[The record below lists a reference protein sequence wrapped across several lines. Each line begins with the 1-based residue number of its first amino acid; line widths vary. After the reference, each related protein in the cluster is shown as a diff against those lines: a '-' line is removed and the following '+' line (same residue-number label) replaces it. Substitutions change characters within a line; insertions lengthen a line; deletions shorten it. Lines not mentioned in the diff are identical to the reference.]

1 MRRGWILGIGVRG
14 LLLWTTVI
22 LVAGSVGAQE
32 TPRRLPPVTD
42 EVPVSSTTSPAPEI
56 VPPANARVGTP
67 TGSGQ
72 PSSHDDP
79 DSDVELPDEELPPGR
94 LWYIPSFWPAS
105 ASWERSFQVGISGS
119 SGNAETLS
127 LQLGTDWK
135 RKLESSEL
143 DISVVYNKAENAG
156 VETKNNGLL
165 NVDYQRLFAESR
177 WAVFLKNAV
186 EYDKFK
192 AFDLRWAINAGATYH
207 LLQDEGLKLD
217 LRFGSGTSTEFGG
230 PDNRWVPEA
239 VFGGDY
245 EHQWTP
251 QQKFKLTWDYFP
263 DWSDFGNYRIVS
275 KASWEL
281 MLDKPRN
288 LSFKISLI
296 ERYDSTPHDRRPSDL
311 DYAYVLMWKR

>member
-14 LLLWTTVI
+14 LVWTTVI
-22 LVAGSVGAQE
+22 LLAGSVGGQE

-42 EVPVSSTTSPAPEI
+42 APAPPPPTSA
-56 VPPANARVGTP
+56 VPEVIPPGNASLETP
-67 TGSGQ
+67 TAAA
-72 PSSHDDP
+72 SSSAGDTP
-79 DSDVELPDEELPPGR
+79 DSENELLDAEISGR
-94 LWYIPSFWPAS
+94 PWYLPSFWPTLAP
-105 ASWERSFQVGISGS
+105 WERSFQVGISGS

-127 LQLGTDWK
+127 FQLGTDWK
-135 RKLESSEL
+135 RKVESSEL

-156 VETKNNGLL
+156 METKNNGLL

-177 WAVFLKNAV
+177 WAAFLKNAV

-192 AFDLRWAINAGATYH
+192 AFDLRWAVNAGATYH
-207 LLQDEGLKLD
+207 VLQDEGLKLD

-239 VFGGDY
+239 VLGGDY

-263 DWSDFGNYRIVS
+263 DWSDIGNYRIVS

-296 ERYDSTPHDRRPSDL
+296 ERYDSTPHDRLPSDL
-311 DYAYVLMWKR
+311 DYAFVLMWKR

>member
-1 MRRGWILGIGVRG
+1 MRRDRNIRNWAAG
-14 LLLWTTVI
+14 LLWSLAVF
-22 LVAGSVGAQE
+22 VAGPSVAQD
-32 TPRRLPPVTD
+32 TPRRLPPVTGA
-42 EVPVSSTTSPAPEI
+42 PAPPSSTSAVTEVISPGNAASEMAAAPSAAGDRADTESELI
-56 VPPANARVGTP
+56 A
-67 TGSGQ
+67 TGISGR
-72 PSSHDDP
+72 P
-79 DSDVELPDEELPPGR
+79 
-94 LWYIPSFWPAS
+94 WYVPSFWPTLAP
-105 ASWERSFQVGISGS
+105 WERSFQVGISGS

-127 LQLGTDWK
+127 FQLGTDWK
-135 RKLESSEL
+135 RKVESSEL

-165 NVDYQRLFAESR
+165 NVDYQWLFAESR
-177 WAVFLKNAV
+177 WAAFLKNAV

-192 AFDLRWAINAGATYH
+192 AFDLRWAVNAGATYH
-207 LLQDEGLKLD
+207 VLQDEGLKLD

-239 VFGGDY
+239 VLGGDY

-263 DWSDFGNYRIVS
+263 DWSDIGNYRIVS

-296 ERYDSTPHDRRPSDL
+296 ERYDSTPHDRLPSDL
-311 DYAYVLMWKR
+311 DYAFVLMWKR

>member
-1 MRRGWILGIGVRG
+1 MRRDSRLRNGACWF
-14 LLLWTTVI
+14 
-22 LVAGSVGAQE
+22 LVTFLIISAPPAIAQD

-42 EVPVSSTTSPAPEI
+42 EMPATAEV
-56 VPPANARVGTP
+56 VPPGDPPLETP
-67 TGSGQ
+67 TEGSA
-72 PSSHDDP
+72 SSDDIEP
-79 DSDVELPDEELPPGR
+79 GSEEEVMAEDTPGHP
-94 LWYIPSFWPAS
+94 WYIPSFWATS
-105 ASWERSFQVGISGS
+105 APWERSFQIGISGS

-127 LQLGTDWK
+127 FQLGTDWK
-135 RKLESSEL
+135 RKVESSEL

-165 NVDYQRLFAESR
+165 NVDYQWLFAESR
-177 WAVFLKNAV
+177 WAAFLKNAV
-186 EYDKFK
+186 EYDEFK
-192 AFDLRWAINAGATYH
+192 AFDVRWAINAGATYH
-207 LLQDEGLKLD
+207 VLQDEGLKLD

-239 VFGGDY
+239 VLGGDY

-263 DWSDFGNYRIVS
+263 DWSDVRNYRIVS

-281 MLDKPRN
+281 MLDEPRN

-296 ERYDSTPHDRRPSDL
+296 ERYDSTPHDRLPSDL
-311 DYAYVLMWKR
+311 DYAFVLMWKR

>member
-1 MRRGWILGIGVRG
+1 MRRDWKLQNGARG
-14 LLLWTTVI
+14 LAWTFLLY
-22 LVAGSVGAQE
+22 LAGSAVAQD

-42 EVPVSSTTSPAPEI
+42 ELPPSSTASVAAEI
-56 VPPANARVGTP
+56 I
-67 TGSGQ
+67 
-72 PSSHDDP
+72 
-79 DSDVELPDEELPPGR
+79 PPGEATLATPAGSESSPGGDEPNSVVEVPGEDVPGR
-94 LWYIPSFWPAS
+94 PWYIPAFWATPAP
-105 ASWERSFQVGISGS
+105 WERSFQMGISGS

-127 LQLGTDWK
+127 FQLGTDWK
-135 RKLESSEL
+135 RKVESSEL

-165 NVDYQRLFAESR
+165 NVDYQWLFAESR
-177 WAVFLKNAV
+177 WAAFLKNAV

-207 LLQDEGLKLD
+207 VLQDEGLKLD

-239 VFGGDY
+239 VLGGDY

-263 DWSDFGNYRIVS
+263 DWSDIGNYRIVS

-296 ERYDSTPHDRRPSDL
+296 ERYDSTPHDRLPSDL
-311 DYAYVLMWKR
+311 DYAFVLMWKR